1 MKRLKYLSTLLVA
14 AVALIAAWLLWNFY
28 TQSPWTRDGKV
39 RAEQVGIT
47 PQASGSILQL
57 NVTDNQRVKA
67 GEVLFT
73 IDDTPY
79 RIAVL
84 NAQAQL
90 AKAQAEVAKAQAEQ
104 SKAASEARRRRSLSQ
119 NAISAEDLENV
130 NTALNTATTT
140 LAAARAGVGVT
151 EAALKHA
158 QWQLSQTVVK
168 APVDGW
174 VTNLSTRVGDYAT
187 TGHPV
192 FALVDSH
199 SFYVLGYFEE
209 TKLRHIRIG
218 DPAQIILYSNQQTLK
233 GHVASIGRAIVDQS
247 VEQGT
252 GLVANIK
259 PNIPGFVS
267 PNAFRCELPLIR
279 CRPMSPWSPAP
290 PALFQLAGSN
300 EPADPVVA
308 RTPLG

>member
-47 PQASGSILQL
+47 PQVSGSILQL

-90 AKAQAEVAKAQAEQ
+90 AKAQAEVAKAQA
-104 SKAASEARRRRSLSQ
+104 
-119 NAISAEDLENV
+119 
-130 NTALNTATTT
+130 
-140 LAAARAGVGVT
+140 VGVT

-158 QWQLSQTVVK
+158 RWQLSQTVVK

-259 PNIPGFVS
+259 PNIPWVRLAQRV
-267 PNAFRCELPLIR
+267 PVRIAFDTL
-279 CRPMSPWSPAP
+279 
-290 PALFQLAGSN
+290 
-300 EPADPVVA
+300 PADVTLVSG
-308 RTPLG
+308 TTCTVSIGGQ